1 MEVTMRVILL
11 IILAMFLVGCAYTPV
26 VDSRGNSG
34 PKVAYRLSDDIETCK
49 AIAKQNTN
57 NYVEAYKAVYNYYFR
72 PAVLWLPDKMEF
84 KYKHLVK
91 NCLTNR
97 GHSVLD

>member
-1 MEVTMRVILL
+1 MKMKKILL
-11 IILAMFLVGCAYTPV
+11 LITLVSLVGCAYSPV
-26 VDSRGNSG
+26 IDSRGNSG
-34 PKVAYRLSDDIETCK
+34 KQVSYRLTDDMQTCK
-49 AIAKQNTN
+49 AIAEQNTN

>member
-1 MEVTMRVILL
+1 MRVISLT
-11 IILAMFLVGCAYTPV
+11 ILAMFLVGCAYTPV
-26 VDSRGNSG
+26 VDSRGISG

-84 KYKHLVK
+84 KYKLLVK

>member
-1 MEVTMRVILL
+1 MKKILL
-11 IILAMFLVGCAYTPV
+11 LITLVSLVGCAYTPV
-26 VDSRGNSG
+26 VDSRGNNG

-57 NYVEAYKAVYNYYFR
+57 NYIEAYKAVYNYYFR

-84 KYKHLVK
+84 KYKLLVK

-97 GHSVLD
+97 GHSVLN

>member
-1 MEVTMRVILL
+1 MKNVKIIILL
-11 IILAMFLVGCAYTPV
+11 LALTGCAYSPV
-26 VDSRGNSG
+26 IDSRGNNG
-34 PKVAYRLSDDIETCK
+34 KNVAYRLTDDMQTCK
-49 AIAKQNTN
+49 SIAKQNTN
-57 NYVEAYKAVYNYYFR
+57 NFIESYKAVYNYYFR
-72 PAVLWLPDKMEF
+72 PAGLWLPDKMEF